1 LTRGVHPIAQK
12 DSVPALQ
19 SRGCP
24 STVPSLLLQF
34 YLRHRY
40 QLLDPW
46 NFPALLLQSSLH
58 LKSKSNSN
66 HPPNEENSR
75 PKLPSLRRTNERK
88 NEFLL
93 TSFAIHQ
100 TSTLRNKLPQFYNRR
115 ERTITHHPNK
125 PPPASRSRPRTQNN
139 PKRELARSQNRN
151 HSKLGEKE
159 ERRRGKN
166 CASFLHVDYTT

>member
-66 HPPNEENSR
+66 HPPNEENTR
-75 PKLPSLRRTNERK
+75 PNHPSLRRKNERK

-100 TSTLRNKLPQFYNRR
+100 TSTPRKIPPNQLPQFCNRR
-115 ERTITHHPNK
+115 ERPQRMNALSHTTPTNLLPLLEIGRVPKT
-125 PPPASRSRPRTQNN
+125 TQN
-139 PKRELARSQNRN
+139 ES
-151 HSKLGEKE
+151 
-159 ERRRGKN
+159 
-166 CASFLHVDYTT
+166 